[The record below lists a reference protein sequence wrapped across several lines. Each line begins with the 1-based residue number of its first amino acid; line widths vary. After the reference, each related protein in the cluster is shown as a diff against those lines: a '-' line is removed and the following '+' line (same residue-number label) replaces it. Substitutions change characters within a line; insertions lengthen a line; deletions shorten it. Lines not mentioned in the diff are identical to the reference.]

1 MPLSQQ
7 VEKEGKL
14 GTHGRHACKVAR
26 TQGLGLFTSPDVDIT
41 LQTEEDIMRLA
52 VEMEPNGRRGG
63 ATGSHDR
70 EGVVRLFARNEQ
82 ARCRVGAG
90 DEDVLAA
97 EEGQHK
103 RAVWLPGR
111 DVQLYHCVGVV
122 AVDGHGY
129 GGERRVW
136 WTTRE
141 MEAAVA
147 RVRFLAIIISEWLST
162 GVGIAA
168 SDHIATCQTK
178 ASLYSESPRG
188 GMLVQ

>member
-1 MPLSQQ
+1 
-7 VEKEGKL
+7 VWGKL
-14 GTHGRHACKVAR
+14 GTHGWHACKVAR
-26 TQGLGLFTSPDVDIT
+26 RHGPALSTTPNIDVA
-41 LQTEEDIMRLA
+41 LQADEDIVRLA

-70 EGVVRLFARNEQ
+70 EGVVRLLTRNEQ
-82 ARCRVGAG
+82 ARRRVGAG

-103 RAVWLPGR
+103 RAVWLSGR
-111 DVQLYHCVGVV
+111 DVQLYHCAGVV

-136 WTTRE
+136 WTSRE
-141 MEAAVA
+141 MEAPVA
-147 RVRFLAIIISEWLST
+147 RVRPLATIISEWLST
-162 GVGIAA
+162 GVGRAA
-168 SDHIATCQTK
+168 SDHIATRQGRAK

-188 GMLVQ
+188 GE